1 MLCYCMAYFR
11 RNLFGWY
18 FDDWFFGVITWNL
31 NSTYY
36 TGVVRYSVFDVIC
49 FELDFFSAKYS
60 I

>member
-1 MLCYCMAYFR
+1 MAYFR